1 MRTSDA
7 LEVLAKQR
15 GEVVVVAAMSAAY
28 EWARIS
34 DHPLDLIYI
43 PSAMAHAPGI
53 GLGLALAQPER
64 RIVVLNGD
72 GCMLMDLGVLATI
85 VEAGAR
91 NLVLIVLENG
101 TYAVTGG
108 QSIPGRGRTDFPAM
122 AWAAGFSRVHA
133 CEGVNAL
140 EDALPDL
147 LTAPGPTFVNLIVE
161 PEPVGPAPSLPPMP
175 ERTEQLRAELSKPA
189 SG

>member
-7 LEVLAKQR
+7 LEVLARHR
-15 GEVVVVAAMSAAY
+15 GDAVVVAAMSAAY

-64 RIVVLNGD
+64 RVIVLNGD

-85 VEAGAR
+85 IEAGPR
-91 NLVLIVLENG
+91 NLILIVLENG

-108 QSIPGRGRTDFPAM
+108 QNIPGRGRTDFPAM
-122 AWAAGFSRVHA
+122 ARAAGFPRVHA
-133 CEGVNAL
+133 FEDVKGFERAL
-140 EDALPDL
+140 AHL
-147 LTAPGPTFVNLIVE
+147 LAAPGPSFVNLTVE
-161 PEPVGPAPSLPPMP
+161 PEAAGPAPSLLPMP
-175 ERTEQLRAELSKPA
+175 ERIETLRAELARS
-189 SG
+189 STD